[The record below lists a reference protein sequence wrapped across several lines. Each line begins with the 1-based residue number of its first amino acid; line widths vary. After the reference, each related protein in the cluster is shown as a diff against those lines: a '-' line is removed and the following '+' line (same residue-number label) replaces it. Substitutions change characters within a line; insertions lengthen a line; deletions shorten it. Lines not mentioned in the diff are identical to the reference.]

1 MEDDVVFKIWARRD
15 AMDQVDYAADIGPKV
30 LKFFEE
36 YFKVKFP
43 LPKIDMIAIP
53 DFNAG
58 NYKKLSKF
66 HKKISLRTACNI
78 KFST

>member
-1 MEDDVVFKIWARRD
+1 MKDDVVFKIWARRD

-30 LKFFEE
+30 LTFFEE

-53 DFNAG
+53 DFGAG
-58 NYKKLSKF
+58 IIILYENYVSF
-66 HKKISLRTACNI
+66 
-78 KFST
+78 